1 MGKQKYNICCT
12 KSLTKSNECLYF
24 RKCMKSGILYFEDLP
39 LTNGNIK
46 FASIKN
52 IQNNPENLV
61 EVFK

>member
-1 MGKQKYNICCT
+1 
-12 KSLTKSNECLYF
+12 
-24 RKCMKSGILYFEDLP
+24 MKSGILYFEDLP